1 MSDESLAQRPHL
13 HDRVKPL
20 RDAGS
25 VDLIDGELEIASGVR
40 LVPTP
45 GHTPGHA
52 SVFIESEGKELVVL
66 GDVVAHDLQL
76 VDPDLVYVSD
86 HDPELSA
93 ATRKQV
99 LGRLEGF
106 RWSSLAEEGETAV
119 E

>member
-1 MSDESLAQRPHL
+1 
-13 HDRVKPL
+13 V
-20 RDAGS
+20 
-25 VDLIDGELEIASGVR
+25 DGELELAAGVR

-52 SVFIESEGKELVVL
+52 SVFIESEGEELVVL
-66 GDVVAHDLQL
+66 GDVAVHELQL
-76 VDPDLVYVSD
+76 ADPDLVYVSE

-99 LGRLEGF
+99 LGQLADRGTDVIAGHFHGPGRFSQQGEGF
-106 RWSSLAEEGETAV
+106 SWSSLAEEGEPAV